1 MGLTKVQTLSADLDI
16 LLPHLFSLLF
26 SSEQILLIPAIES
39 LASLVKLE
47 AVAIIA
53 LAL

>member
-26 SSEQILLIPAIES
+26 SSEQILLIPVAKSLTS
-39 LASLVKLE
+39 LAKLE
-47 AVAIIA
+47 AVAIIV
-53 LAL
+53 LVL